1 MLTDPI
7 CILSILCQ
15 ICNDRHQVV
24 MCMLERLV
32 PVPLRPQRPP
42 LVAVLGS
49 PWVAPVGAE
58 VDLLVGQP
66 GFPGSNPG
74 APLGV

>member
-1 MLTDPI
+1 
-7 CILSILCQ
+7 
-15 ICNDRHQVV
+15 

-66 GFPGSNPG
+66 GFPGSNLG
-74 APLGV
+74 APLGGPLGGRQWLLHRYQP